1 MDAVAGE
8 PDRRSGLRPATEEV
22 QVSDRFHRPVRVPL
36 EAFEALLGGHDPAEV
51 TRVAHDTA
59 AALLQR
65 ADLVQDPA
73 ALDRL
78 IAFTDEH
85 GIDDIAEVWAPA
97 APESLPGA
105 LWRLYVVREA
115 VTRDPV
121 GSSYVF
127 RRGLEVDRG
136 IGHVVAGAVTPTGPD
151 EIVAL
156 ADEILRGA
164 FTGDF
169 ALALERAAAFCAV
182 MSQGAAALA
191 SDEESTEPDRAHDDT
206 LRSAR
211 YLQFAHELHGSAV
224 LSRDD
229 ALD

>member
-1 MDAVAGE
+1 M
-8 PDRRSGLRPATEEV
+8 T
-22 QVSDRFHRPVRVPL
+22 DRFHRPVRVPL
-36 EAFEALLGGHDPAEV
+36 EAFEALLGGHDPADV

-59 AALLQR
+59 SALLNR
-65 ADLVQDPA
+65 ARGERDAEV
-73 ALDRL
+73 LDRM

-97 APESLPGA
+97 SAESLPGS
-105 LWRLYVVREA
+105 LWRLYLVRES
-115 VTRDPV
+115 VKRDPEDA
-121 GSSYVF
+121 SYVF

-156 ADEILRGA
+156 TDEILRGA

-169 ALALERAAAFCAV
+169 SIALERAAAFCAV

-191 SDEESTEPDRAHDDT
+191 GDAERTEPDRAHTDT

-211 YLQFAHELHGSAV
+211 FLLFAQELHASA
-224 LSRDD
+224 LLARDD